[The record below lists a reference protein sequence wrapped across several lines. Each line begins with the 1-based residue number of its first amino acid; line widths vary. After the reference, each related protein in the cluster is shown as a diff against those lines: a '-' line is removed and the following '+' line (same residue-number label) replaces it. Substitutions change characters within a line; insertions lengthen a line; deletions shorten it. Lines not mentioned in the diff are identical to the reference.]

1 MLIDTFLFWNELDLL
16 EIRLNSLA
24 PYVDRFV
31 LVEAP
36 FTHSGKP
43 KSLYFQENKEYFKD
57 FNITHLIM
65 GDEFL
70 DEDPYE
76 TEKNQREYLMKGIED
91 VPPDATILLSNL
103 DEIPNLEYYRK
114 GTEGVFRQ
122 KLYYYAL
129 NVYTGRSNWHG
140 TIAVQ
145 KENLKSLR
153 DLRDRRN
160 RINVARRDG
169 GWHFSTLGT
178 PEQIIEKIE
187 AFHHQEYNLPYYKK
201 GIAMNRAN
209 MVDPYNRGGKQ
220 FFIEMP
226 SGPEWLLKNKERY
239 PQLWR

>member
-1 MLIDTFLFWNELDLL
+1 MIIDTFLFFNEIDLL

-24 PYVDRFV
+24 PHVDRFV

-43 KSLYFQENKEYFKD
+43 KSLYFQENKDYFKD

-65 GDEFL
+65 EDGL
-70 DEDPYE
+70 DDDPYE
-76 TEKNQREYLMKGIED
+76 TEKNQREYLMKGIK
-91 VPPDATILLSNL
+91 DADPQDIILLSDV
-103 DEIPNLEYYRK
+103 DEIPDLHYYHE
-114 GTEGVFRQ
+114 GMEGVFRQ

-129 NVYTGRSNWHG
+129 NVYTGKSNWHG
-140 TIAVQ
+140 TIAV
-145 KENLKSLR
+145 KRENVESLR

-160 RINVARRDG
+160 RINVAKKNG

-187 AFHHQEYNLPYYKK
+187 SFHHQEFNLPFYKN
-201 GIAMNRAN
+201 GIARNRAN
-209 MVDPYNRGGKQ
+209 LTDPYNRTTKA
-220 FFIEMP
+220 FTIEMP

-239 PQLWR
+239 PKLWR